1 MANHDYVIANQNGAN
16 TRADLNNAF
25 SAIVSNNSS
34 ASEPATK
41 YAYMFWAD
49 TTADLL
55 KQRNAANSAWIDILT
70 LSTGAPATSG
80 ATEGTA
86 IVSTG
91 ETGGTKY
98 LREDGDGTSSW
109 QSVVSDPAVGGDLSG
124 TASNA
129 QIVANAVGNAEMAD
143 DAIGVAELSATGTA
157 SSSTYL
163 RGDNAWA
170 SVPAAGADTSLS
182 NLSATGENKVCQAW
196 VNFNGTGSVAIRD
209 SYNVSSITDNGV
221 GLYTMNFTNAMSN
234 NDYAL
239 TGTTMV
245 TNDSSWYNQPTVG
258 YRQTTEPLATTS
270 AKVNITEGNGGGYRD
285 PTHVMLQVFGD

>member
-16 TRADLNNAF
+16 TRSDLNSAF

-34 ASEPATK
+34 ASEPSTT
-41 YAYMFWAD
+41 YAYMWWAD
-49 TTADLL
+49 TTNDLL
-55 KQRNAANSAWIDILT
+55 KQRNAADSAWVDILT
-70 LSTGAPATSG
+70 LSTGAPSVGG

-86 IVSTG
+86 VLSTG
-91 ETGGTKY
+91 ETGGTKF

-109 QSVVSDPAVGGDLSG
+109 QSIVSDPAMGGDLSG

-129 QIVANAVGNAEMAD
+129 QIVANAVGNTEMAN

-196 VNFNGTGSVAIRD
+196 VNFNGTGTVAIRD
-209 SYNVSSITDNGV
+209 SYNVSSITDRGT
-221 GLYTMNFTNAMSN
+221 GAYTINLTNAMPNANYSVS
-234 NDYAL
+234 
-239 TGTTMV
+239 TGCFIFHDIV
-245 TNDSSWYNQPTVG
+245 RNI
-258 YRQTTEPLATTS
+258 TTS
-270 AKVNITEGNGGGYRD
+270 SFEYETQQTSHSNSDYSLG
-285 PTHVMLQVFGD
+285 MCQVFGD